1 MFQTDSLHFLQ
12 SFASAPLTFLMR
24 LFSWAGH
31 REFIVLVFV
40 ILLFGV
46 NFRRGLLLMA
56 LVFWTALLTDYAKD
70 YVAYPRPFHVDN
82 QLALLDNRMPAAES
96 ARIFKGGD
104 APTFWSALPEEV
116 VQHFRQSKEMIAY
129 GFPSGHTS
137 MAVALWGGLMLLF
150 WHRWLA
156 PVYALMLFF
165 VPFSRLYLGV
175 HFLGDLLGGYLLGGA
190 LLGLAYG
197 LVFRPARLHR
207 FEQTGQ
213 FAFRDWPYFY
223 AFWGLGLAVLPFIFQ
238 WEDAALPGTLFG
250 LHLAVL
256 WFALWGMPALAATW
270 GPRVLCM
277 GLAVLLFVGIT
288 RGTGPLFGNHGWE
301 KFIESALLNVVFL
314 AGTMLLAS
322 LLGLL
327 RASGVPEKVGTRPL
341 NSEGKNL

>member
-1 MFQTDSLHFLQ
+1 MFQTDSIHFLQ

-24 LFSWAGH
+24 LFSLVGH

-82 QLALLDNRMPAAES
+82 QVALLDNRMPAAES

-104 APTFWSALPEEV
+104 APTFWSALPDEV

-197 LVFRPARLHR
+197 LVLRPAQLHR

-213 FAFRDWPYFY
+213 FAFREWPYFY

-256 WFALWGMPALAATW
+256 WFALRGMPALATTW
-270 GPRVLCM
+270 VSRAMCM
-277 GLAVLLFVGIT
+277 GLSVLLFVGIT
-288 RGTGPLFGNHGWE
+288 RGAGPFFGNQGWDR
-301 KFIESALLNVVFL
+301 FIESALLNVVFL

-322 LLGLL
+322 LFGII
-327 RASGVPEKVGTRPL
+327 AKGENSGKVETTTIKPDEKTL
-341 NSEGKNL
+341 